1 MANNPIYPVAYTIK
15 HNQVRKLYYLGFPEK
30 WKNELLT
37 IEQKKNPRFK
47 SEYGLPTIALK
58 KMVDSWMEGI
68 VDFRTLKATSEDTQ
82 WLISTVPFTEKRI
95 GVLFEII
102 KAWVAGTY
110 IADYR
115 VNPIA
120 KGFAKSLLENMNV
133 EEIAALACAKD
144 VVLTN
149 DYGTVNGE
157 AYQAI
162 PLLAVNQLL
171 GKRIEVNG
179 TTIHLCYAA

>member
-15 HNQVRKLYYLGFPEK
+15 HNQARKLHYLGFPEK

-82 WLISTVPFTEKRI
+82 WLISTVPFK
-95 GVLFEII
+95 GVPPLITILSI
-102 KAWVAGTY
+102 KTVLSEFW
-110 IADYR
+110 
-115 VNPIA
+115 NL
-120 KGFAKSLLENMNV
+120 SL
-133 EEIAALACAKD
+133 
-144 VVLTN
+144 
-149 DYGTVNGE
+149 
-157 AYQAI
+157 
-162 PLLAVNQLL
+162 
-171 GKRIEVNG
+171 
-179 TTIHLCYAA
+179 